1 MPSSFSTLVFE
12 VVSLEL
18 TDLIRHAP
26 ASACPRLGL
35 RPVQLSFVGARGWK
49 PSPRGGRVSI
59 LPTAP
64 SPLPLSPF
72 LYTYITPPF
81 NMRLE

>member
-1 MPSSFSTLVFE
+1 MPSSFSNLVFE

-35 RPVQLSFVGARGWK
+35 RPVQLSFVGARGRETK
-49 PSPRGGRVSI
+49 SS
-59 LPTAP
+59 
-64 SPLPLSPF
+64 
-72 LYTYITPPF
+72 
-81 NMRLE
+81 